1 MRFAAV
7 GLLMMAAGLLASC
20 SAAHVRPA
28 AQPGGGAHP
37 TGARQ
42 AGARQAGARQAGARQ
57 AGARQAGVGAPAH
70 AGAAAGS
77 RLQVANGPRWSQG
90 RPTPCGP
97 PALVRAA
104 GHVLGVGCGQLS
116 NPPVKVT
123 LTIGQRIDVHMM
135 LGAVPH
141 SSRPAVLAPGAVS
154 DAGATQTY
162 RADRPGQAVLIS
174 DARECR
180 LLRNQQARQAATRT
194 CPVVTINVVP

>member
-28 AQPGGGAHP
+28 AQPRGGAH
-37 TGARQ
+37 R
-42 AGARQAGARQAGARQ
+42 AGAHRAGAHQ

-77 RLQVANGPRWSQG
+77 RLQVASGPWWSQG

-141 SSRPAVLAPGAVS
+141 SSRPAVLAPGAVN

-162 RADRPGQAVLIS
+162 QADRPGQAVLIS

-180 LLRNQQARQAATRT
+180 LLQDQQARQAATRT
-194 CPVVTINVVP
+194 CPVVTVNVVP

>member
-28 AQPGGGAHP
+28 AQPRGGAHP
-37 TGARQ
+37 
-42 AGARQAGARQAGARQ
+42 AGAHQ

-77 RLQVANGPRWSQG
+77 RLQVADGPWWSQA

-141 SSRPAVLAPGAVS
+141 SSRSAVLAPGAVS

-180 LLRNQQARQAATRT
+180 LLRNQQARQAAIRT
-194 CPVVTINVVP
+194 CPVVTVNVVP

>member
-7 GLLMMAAGLLASC
+7 GLLMMAAGLPVSC

-28 AQPGGGAHP
+28 AQPRGGAHP
-37 TGARQ
+37 VGAHPP
-42 AGARQAGARQAGARQ
+42 GARQ

-77 RLQVANGPRWSQG
+77 RLQAANGPWWSQG

-141 SSRPAVLAPGAVS
+141 SSRPAVLAPGAVN

-162 RADRPGQAVLIS
+162 QADRPGQAVLIS

-194 CPVVTINVVP
+194 FPVVTVNVAP